1 VNPPGDVEELQP
13 DPAAL
18 IESMRA
24 FGYSLATAVADLIDN
39 SIAADAADIR
49 LTFDWAG
56 SASTLTILD
65 DGHGMTEPVLVTAM
79 RLGSRSPTET
89 RDPRDLGRFGLGLKS
104 AAWSQA
110 RVLTV
115 ISRPEGGAVALRRWD
130 LDHVTAVGRW
140 ELQSRGSESAAALI
154 DVLAGRSRG
163 TAVLLENPDR
173 MVGIAD
179 IDDDRARAR
188 FFAAVEGVRSHLAV
202 VFHRFLSGRSAISI
216 RINEEPVPAWDPFLE
231 QHPST
236 QRLGEETLWQAGH
249 PVTVSPFVLPHQSR
263 LDDDQHRGAAGMGG
277 WNAQQGF
284 YVYRA
289 RRLLV
294 AGGWLNLPR
303 MQQEEHYKLAR
314 IRIDI
319 DNAVDDLWQI
329 DVRKARARI
338 PGALQPDLQ
347 RIARVTRARASEV
360 YRFRGKLAA
369 REPGRKTA
377 LKFVWQPHT
386 TRDGRVFRVN
396 RDHPVLAALSAASP
410 ETRQA
415 IETALRLVEEHLPI
429 EALLI
434 ESRERERESPVTP
447 YAGDEHEIEALLR
460 STVAAIAATGTPER
474 VALEAVAGAEP
485 FDDYPDIVQVLR
497 EEMRDDG

>member
-1 VNPPGDVEELQP
+1 VNSPGDVEELQP

-39 SIAADAADIR
+39 SIAADAADIQ
-49 LTFDWAG
+49 LTFNWAG
-56 SASTLTILD
+56 GASTLTILD
-65 DGHGMTEPVLVTAM
+65 DGHGMTEPELVTAM

-140 ELQSRGSESAAALI
+140 ELQSSGSDAAEALT
-154 DVLAGRSRG
+154 DVLAGQASG
-163 TAVLLENPDR
+163 TAVLLEGADR

-188 FFAAVEGVRSHLAV
+188 FFSAVEAVRSHLAV

-216 RINEEPVPAWDPFLE
+216 SVNGEPVPAWDPFLE

-236 QRLGEETLWQAGH
+236 QRLGEETLRQAGH

-263 LDDDQHRGAAGMGG
+263 LDDDQHRDAAGMGG

-303 MQQEEHYKLAR
+303 MQREEHYKLAR

-338 PGALQPDLQ
+338 PGALQPDLH
-347 RIARVTRARASEV
+347 RIAKVTRARASEV

-377 LKFVWQPHT
+377 LKFVWQPHN
-386 TRDGRVFRVN
+386 TRAGRVFRVN

-410 ETRQA
+410 ETQRA

-474 VALEAVAGAEP
+474 VALEAVAAAEP

-497 EEMRDDG
+497 EELRGDG

>member
-1 VNPPGDVEELQP
+1 MNPSGKVEELQP

-24 FGYSLATAVADLIDN
+24 FGYSLPTAVADLIDN
-39 SIAADAADIR
+39 SIAGGASDIQVG
-49 LTFDWAG
+49 FDWAG
-56 SASTLTILD
+56 SASTVSILD
-65 DGHGMTEPVLVTAM
+65 DGHGMSEPQLVSAM

-89 RDPRDLGRFGLGLKS
+89 RDPHDLGRFGLGLKS

-110 RVLTV
+110 RILTV
-115 ISRPEGGAVALRRWD
+115 ISRQDGGAVALRRWD
-130 LDHVTAVGRW
+130 LDHVTSVGRW
-140 ELQSRGSESAAALI
+140 ELQSQGGDVAEALI
-154 DVLAGRSRG
+154 DTLNERACG
-163 TAVLLENPDR
+163 TAVLLEMPDR
-173 MVGIAD
+173 MVGTAD
-179 IDDDRARAR
+179 IDDDHARAR

-202 VFHRFLSGRSAISI
+202 VFHRFLSGRSAITI
-216 RINEEPVPAWDPFLE
+216 GVNGEPVPAWDPFLE

-236 QRLGEETLWQAGH
+236 QHLGEETLWQGGH
-249 PVTVSPFVLPHQSR
+249 PVKISPFVLPHQSR
-263 LDDDQHRGAAGMGG
+263 LDDEQHRGAAGLGG

-289 RRLLV
+289 HRLLV

-303 MQQEEHYKLAR
+303 MQREEHYKLAR

-369 REPGRKTA
+369 REPGRQA
-377 LKFVWQPHT
+377 AIKFVWQPHT

-396 RDHPVLAALSAASP
+396 RDHPVLVALSAESP
-410 ETRQA
+410 ATHLA

-434 ESRERERESPVTP
+434 ESREQERESPVAP
-447 YAGDEHEIEALLR
+447 YAGDEREIERLLR
-460 STVAAIAATGTPER
+460 STVAAITATGTAER
-474 VALEAVAGAEP
+474 IALEAVADAEP
-485 FDDYPDIVQVLR
+485 FDDYPNIVQVLR
-497 EEMRDDG
+497 EEIQGDE